1 MVPLRSHLAER
12 RTAGVNRRNGD
23 GPALGLLPFRRF
35 AVSPIPRCA
44 LMAVL
49 LLGGVRSGFG
59 AQDPQAVF
67 ERWFAAQTNVQTW
80 SADLVQTRS
89 LKILSQP
96 LVSAG
101 KVWVLAPD
109 RFRWELGQPAQ
120 TIALRNRDQLLVIYP
135 RLKRAE
141 KYSLGGQLG
150 PWKDA
155 LALMEASFPRD
166 RAALDGPFRLLSATE
181 TNSILQMALQPKS
194 AAARKFMSEIVV
206 SFHTNDFSLAA
217 TELRFSDGSS
227 LRNDFS
233 NGVINQPLAPE
244 LFEGKLAP
252 DFTVVEPLRQ

>member
-1 MVPLRSHLAER
+1 LRW
-12 RTAGVNRRNGD
+12 
-23 GPALGLLPFRRF
+23 ALR
-35 AVSPIPRCA
+35 AA
-44 LMAVL
+44 L
-49 LLGGVRSGFG
+49 LLGAVSSVVG
-59 AQDPQAVF
+59 APDPQAVF
-67 ERWFAAQTNVQTW
+67 ERWFAAQTNLQTW

-96 LVSAG
+96 LVSTG

-109 RFRWELGQPAQ
+109 RFRWELGQPVQ

-141 KYSLGGQLG
+141 KYSLSGQLG

-155 LALMEASFPRD
+155 MVLMEASFPRD

-194 AAARKFMSEIVV
+194 AAARKFVSEIVV
-206 SFHTNDFSLAA
+206 GFHTNDFSLAV
-217 TELRFSDGSS
+217 TELRFPDGSS

-244 LFEGKLAP
+244 LFEDKLAP
-252 DFTVVEPLRQ
+252 DFTVVEPLRP

>member
-1 MVPLRSHLAER
+1 MVPLRSHLA
-12 RTAGVNRRNGD
+12 GVNWRIGD
-23 GPALGLLPFRRF
+23 GPSPFRRF
-35 AVSPIPRCA
+35 TVSPIPQWA

-49 LLGGVRSGFG
+49 LLGAIRSGIG
-59 AQDPQAVF
+59 SQDSQVVF
-67 ERWFAAQTNVQTW
+67 ERWFAAQTNVQPW

-89 LKILSQP
+89 LKILSQQ
-96 LVSAG
+96 LVSTG

-109 RFRWELGQPAQ
+109 RFRWELGQPVQ

-155 LALMEASFPRD
+155 MALMEASFPRD

-194 AAARKFMSEIVV
+194 AAARKFISEIVV

-217 TELRFSDGSS
+217 TELKFSDGSS

-233 NGVINQPLAPE
+233 NGVINQPLALE

-252 DFTVVEPLRQ
+252 DFTVVEPLRP

>member
-12 RTAGVNRRNGD
+12 RTAGVNPPPPIRCSSFSLGVVGAPLRW
-23 GPALGLLPFRRF
+23 ALL
-35 AVSPIPRCA
+35 AA
-44 LMAVL
+44 L
-49 LLGGVRSGFG
+49 LLGAVSSGVG
-59 AQDPQAVF
+59 AQDPQAAF
-67 ERWFAAQTNVQTW
+67 ERWFAAQTNLQTW

-89 LKILSQP
+89 LKILSQS
-96 LVSAG
+96 LVSTG

-109 RFRWELGQPAQ
+109 RFRWELGQPVQ

-155 LALMEASFPRD
+155 MALMEASFPRD

-194 AAARKFMSEIVV
+194 AAARKFISEIVV
-206 SFHTNDFSLAA
+206 GFRTNDFSLAA
-217 TELRFSDGSS
+217 TELKFSDGSS
-227 LRNDFS
+227 LRNDFA
-233 NGVINQPLAPE
+233 NGVINQPMDPE
-244 LFEGKLAP
+244 LFEAKLGP
-252 DFTVVEPLRQ
+252 EFTVVEPLRP

>member
-12 RTAGVNRRNGD
+12 RTAGVNPPPPVRCSSFSLRVVGA
-23 GPALGLLPFRRF
+23 PLRCVLL
-35 AVSPIPRCA
+35 AA
-44 LMAVL
+44 L
-49 LLGGVRSGFG
+49 LLGAVSSVVG

-89 LKILSQP
+89 LKILSQS
-96 LVSAG
+96 LVSTG
-101 KVWVLAPD
+101 RVWVLAPD
-109 RFRWELGQPAQ
+109 RFRWELGQPVQ

-155 LALMEASFPRD
+155 MALMEASFPRD

-194 AAARKFMSEIVV
+194 ATARKFISEIVV

-217 TELRFSDGSS
+217 TELRFPDGSS

-233 NGVINQPLAPE
+233 NGVINQPLDPE